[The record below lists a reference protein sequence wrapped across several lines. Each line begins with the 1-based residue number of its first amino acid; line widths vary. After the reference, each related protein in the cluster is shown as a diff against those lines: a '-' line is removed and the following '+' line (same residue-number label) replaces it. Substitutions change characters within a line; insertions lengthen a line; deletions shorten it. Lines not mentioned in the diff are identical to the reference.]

1 MYYWILIKEVSF
13 GFKEYGVFSRNV
25 YLWERNFG
33 HSFVGFFFLL
43 LDGGRS
49 VYRQSIDIIVD

>member
-25 YLWERNFG
+25 YLWERKFG
-33 HSFVGFFFLL
+33 HSFVVFFFYFWMEGGAFIGSLL
-43 LDGGRS
+43 T
-49 VYRQSIDIIVD
+49 

>member
-33 HSFVGFFFLL
+33 HSFVVVFFFTFGWREERL
-43 LDGGRS
+43 
-49 VYRQSIDIIVD
+49 